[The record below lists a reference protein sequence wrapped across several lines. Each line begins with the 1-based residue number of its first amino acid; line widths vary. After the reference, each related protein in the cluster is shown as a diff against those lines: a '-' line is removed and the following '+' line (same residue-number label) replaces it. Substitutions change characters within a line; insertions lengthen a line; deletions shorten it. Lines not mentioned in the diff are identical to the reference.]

1 MQVQLFLMI
10 KSVFDFQEK
19 IVPAVL
25 AFPAVLKPCPE
36 NLFLKNC
43 GMIQL
48 FWSLIKYFL
57 C

>member
-48 FWSLIKYFL
+48 F
-57 C
+57 